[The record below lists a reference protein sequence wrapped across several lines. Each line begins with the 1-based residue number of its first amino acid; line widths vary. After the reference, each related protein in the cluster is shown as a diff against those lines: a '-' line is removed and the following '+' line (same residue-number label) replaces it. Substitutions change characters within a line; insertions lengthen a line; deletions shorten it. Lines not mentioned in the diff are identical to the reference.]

1 MILRMLLFL
10 SNGLDDWNGSPRS
23 LQGCVDPLLL
33 EVVLGVHVYWDTEV
47 ARRRAGAIDVGEARR

>member
-1 MILRMLLFL
+1 MILWILLIF
-10 SNGLDDWNGSPRS
+10 SGNRDGSPRS
-23 LQGCVDPLLL
+23 LQGCVDPLLR